1 MDMIFQIVVQYVAEI
16 LALVIISALG
26 ILGAFI
32 LNKIGKNKNLENI
45 AEATSQV
52 IGAAQETVRRLQQ
65 TLVDGYKEAA
75 PDGKLTP
82 EQIMELKQRTIEITM
97 ETLSTPVLELLTR
110 AKVDIEKLITN
121 AAEAYINELKLSY
134 Y

>member
-97 ETLSTPVLELLTR
+97 ETLSTPVLELLTG